1 MADLHSIND
10 AINKRA
16 GRKLLPSILV
26 SLALLTLIFGSINL
40 EPKLFLALICIV
52 ITLGVREL
60 THAYCTGGIELPD
73 LPIMAIALIIL
84 IASWFGGTEG
94 LAVSTGLSIPI
105 LMFLLLLISQKDFI
119 KRSTSAVFAVFYLAF
134 LGGFI
139 LLLANHADGGK
150 RILALVI
157 LIACNDTFAY
167 LSGVLFGKHKMA
179 PTISPKKSWEGLIG
193 GLIASAIGGSLVFHY
208 AFSAHWFVGPAV
220 GVMAVVT
227 ATCGDLIESA
237 IKRDLAIKD
246 MSNLLPGHGGIMDRL
261 DSALFTAPAVCYRD
275 WETDR
280 KSVV

>member
-26 SLALLTLIFGSINL
+26 SLSLLTLIFGSISL
-40 EPKLFLALICIV
+40 EPKLFLALICVV
-52 ITLGVREL
+52 IMLGVREL
-60 THAYCTGGIELPD
+60 THAYRAGGIELPD
-73 LPIMAIALIIL
+73 LPIMAVSLVIL
-84 IASWFGGTEG
+84 LASWFGGTEG

-105 LMFLLLLISQKDFI
+105 LMFFLLLISQKDFI
-119 KRSTSAVFAVFYLAF
+119 KRSTSAVFAVFYLAV

-139 LLLANHADGGK
+139 LLVANDADGGK

-157 LIACNDTFAY
+157 LISCNDTFAY
-167 LSGVLFGKHKMA
+167 FAGVLFGKHKMA

-193 GLIASAIGGSLVFHY
+193 GLIASVIGGGLVFNFAFETAWYVGSAIG
-208 AFSAHWFVGPAV
+208 
-220 GVMAVVT
+220 VMTVVT

-261 DSALFTAPAVCYRD
+261 DSALFTAPAVWFAFELINRYL
-275 WETDR
+275 
-280 KSVV
+280 

>member
-26 SLALLTLIFGSINL
+26 SLLLLTLIFGSIYL
-40 EPKLFLALICIV
+40 QPLLFLALICIV
-52 ITLGVREL
+52 ISLGVREL
-60 THAYCTGGIELPD
+60 TQAYRTGGIELPD
-73 LPIMAIALIIL
+73 LPIIAATLIIL
-84 IASWFGGTEG
+84 LASWFGDTEG
-94 LAVSTGLSIPI
+94 LAVSTGLIIPI

-119 KRSTSAVFAVFYLAF
+119 KRSTSAVFSVFYLAV

-139 LLLANHADGGK
+139 LLLANNPDGGE

-167 LSGVLFGKHKMA
+167 FAGVIFGKHKMA
-179 PTISPKKSWEGLIG
+179 PSISPKKSWEGLIG
-193 GLIASAIGGSLVFHY
+193 GLIASLIGGALIFHYTFDVAWYIGSAIGL
-208 AFSAHWFVGPAV
+208 
-220 GVMAVVT
+220 MTVVT

-261 DSALFTAPAVCYRD
+261 DSALFTAPAVWFAFELINRYL
-275 WETDR
+275 
-280 KSVV
+280 

>member
-26 SLALLTLIFGSINL
+26 SLTLLTLIFGSIYL
-40 EPKLFLALICIV
+40 EPLLFLALICIV
-52 ITLGVREL
+52 IMLGVREL
-60 THAYCTGGIELPD
+60 AHAYRTGGIELPD
-73 LPIMAIALIIL
+73 LPIMAAALIIL
-84 IASWFGGTEG
+84 LASWFGDTEG
-94 LAVSTGLSIPI
+94 LAVSTGLVIPV

-119 KRSTSAVFAVFYLAF
+119 KRSTSAVFAVFYLAV

-139 LLLANHADGGK
+139 LLLANNDDGGK

-167 LSGVLFGKHKMA
+167 FAGVLFGKHKMA
-179 PTISPKKSWEGLIG
+179 PTISPKKSWEGLVG
-193 GLIASAIGGSLVFHY
+193 GLIASLIGGALIFHNSFGVSWY
-208 AFSAHWFVGPAV
+208 IGAAV
-220 GVMAVVT
+220 GAMTVVT

-261 DSALFTAPAVCYRD
+261 DSALFTAPAVWFAFELINRYL
-275 WETDR
+275 
-280 KSVV
+280 

>member
-26 SLALLTLIFGSINL
+26 SLTLLTLIFGSIYL
-40 EPKLFLALICIV
+40 EPLLFLALICIV
-52 ITLGVREL
+52 IMLGVREL
-60 THAYCTGGIELPD
+60 AHAYRAGGIELPD
-73 LPIMAIALIIL
+73 LPIMSAALIIL
-84 IASWFGGTEG
+84 LASWFGDTEG
-94 LAVSTGLSIPI
+94 LAVSTGLVIPV
-105 LMFLLLLISQKDFI
+105 LMCLLLLASQKDFI
-119 KRSTSAVFAVFYLAF
+119 KRSTSAVFAVFYLAV

-139 LLLANHADGGK
+139 LLLANNDDGGK

-167 LSGVLFGKHKMA
+167 FAGVLFGKHKMA
-179 PTISPKKSWEGLIG
+179 PTISPKKSWEGLVG
-193 GLIASAIGGSLVFHY
+193 GLIASLIGGALIFHNSFGVSWY
-208 AFSAHWFVGPAV
+208 VGAAV
-220 GVMAVVT
+220 GAMTVVT

-261 DSALFTAPAVCYRD
+261 DSALFTAPAVWFAFELINRYL
-275 WETDR
+275 
-280 KSVV
+280 

>member
-26 SLALLTLIFGSINL
+26 SLTLLTLIFGSIYL
-40 EPKLFLALICIV
+40 EPLLFLALICIV
-52 ITLGVREL
+52 IMLGVREL
-60 THAYCTGGIELPD
+60 AHAYRAGGIELPD
-73 LPIMAIALIIL
+73 LPIMAAALIIL
-84 IASWFGGTEG
+84 LASWFGDTEG
-94 LAVSTGLSIPI
+94 LAVSTGLIIPV

-119 KRSTSAVFAVFYLAF
+119 KRSTSAVFAVFYLAV

-139 LLLANHADGGK
+139 LLLANNDDGGK

-167 LSGVLFGKHKMA
+167 FAGVLFGKHKMA
-179 PTISPKKSWEGLIG
+179 PTISPKKSWEGLVG
-193 GLIASAIGGSLVFHY
+193 GLIASLIGGALIFHNSFGVSWY
-208 AFSAHWFVGPAV
+208 IGAAV
-220 GVMAVVT
+220 GAMTVVT

-261 DSALFTAPAVCYRD
+261 DSALFTAPAVWFAFELINRYL
-275 WETDR
+275 
-280 KSVV
+280 

>member
-26 SLALLTLIFGSINL
+26 SLTLLTLIFGSIYL
-40 EPKLFLALICIV
+40 EPLLFLALICIV
-52 ITLGVREL
+52 IMLGVREL
-60 THAYCTGGIELPD
+60 AHAYRTGGIELPD
-73 LPIMAIALIIL
+73 LPIMAAALIIL
-84 IASWFGGTEG
+84 LASWFGDTEG
-94 LAVSTGLSIPI
+94 LAVSTGLVIPV

-119 KRSTSAVFAVFYLAF
+119 KRSTSAVFAVFYLAV

-139 LLLANHADGGK
+139 LLLANNDDGGK

-167 LSGVLFGKHKMA
+167 FAGVLFGKHKMA
-179 PTISPKKSWEGLIG
+179 PTISPKKSWEGLVG
-193 GLIASAIGGSLVFHY
+193 GLIASLIGGALIFHNS
-208 AFSAHWFVGPAV
+208 FGVGWYVGAAV
-220 GVMAVVT
+220 GAMTVVT

-261 DSALFTAPAVCYRD
+261 DSALFTAPAVWFAFELINRYL
-275 WETDR
+275 
-280 KSVV
+280 

>member
-26 SLALLTLIFGSINL
+26 SLLLLTLIFGSIYL
-40 EPKLFLALICIV
+40 QPLLFLALICVV

-60 THAYCTGGIELPD
+60 TQAYRTGGIDIPD
-73 LPIMAIALIIL
+73 LPIIASALIIL
-84 IASWFGGTEG
+84 LASWFGDTEG
-94 LAVSTGLSIPI
+94 LAVSTGLIIPI

-119 KRSTSAVFAVFYLAF
+119 KRSTSAVFSVFYLAV

-139 LLLANHADGGK
+139 LLLANNPDGGE

-157 LIACNDTFAY
+157 LISCNDTFAY
-167 LSGVLFGKHKMA
+167 FAGVLFGKHKMA
-179 PTISPKKSWEGLIG
+179 PNISPKKSWEGLVG
-193 GLIASAIGGSLVFHY
+193 GLIASIIGGALIFHNTFDVAWYIGSAIGL
-208 AFSAHWFVGPAV
+208 
-220 GVMAVVT
+220 MTVVT

-261 DSALFTAPAVCYRD
+261 DSALFTAPAVWFAFELINRYL
-275 WETDR
+275 
-280 KSVV
+280 